1 MQGHN
6 KMQYKP
12 INWTIKNMINTN
24 LNWNIATQDSALEN
38 VTGKMVA
45 ILYQPQYFNHLT
57 KLDHLYSV

>member
-6 KMQYKP
+6 KMQFKP

-38 VTGKMVA
+38 VIGKMVA
-45 ILYQPQYFNHLT
+45 ILYQPQYVNYLP
-57 KLDHLYSV
+57 KLDHLYPV